1 MRRMPVALLVVVVLV
16 IGIGVGLAGGRA
28 ILGSPAASAV
38 AVVTGSPAVASPTAT
53 ASPTDSPTPSPSDSP
68 SPSPSPTPVPTPVLV
83 ADPLDGTMVA
93 PGLAQRH
100 VVAVMIDD
108 LYAARP
114 QSGLS
119 SASVVWQAP
128 AEGGI
133 PRYMALFSENTAPSI
148 GPVRSSRLYFI
159 AWAAEWN
166 AIYAHV
172 GGSPQALALLHSAQG
187 RGSVVYDA
195 DEFRW
200 SAYLWRIRTRPSPH
214 NVYTDTTH
222 LVALTKRLGA
232 KPLVNYTAHWQ
243 FAPDAPI
250 DQRPVGGTISF
261 AYPQNAISYA
271 YDRTTN
277 TYLRSVS
284 VEGKQVDAGTKQRIA
299 PRNVVVMLMSF
310 APLND
315 AKRRL
320 EAQYTGSGVAW
331 ISTNGLTV
339 KGRWKKASL
348 TAPTLFFGPDG
359 KPVTLTAGQT
369 FVNVVQIGTAV
380 RIKAGSPPPPPS
392 PSDAPAPSG
401 SPSPSDSP
409 GASPSGSTG
418 GDWRLVV

>member
-1 MRRMPVALLVVVVLV
+1 MRSTLVALLVVVVLV
-16 IGIGVGLAGGRA
+16 IGIGVGLAGGKA
-28 ILGSPAASAV
+28 FVGSPAASAA
-38 AVVTGSPAVASPTAT
+38 AVVTGPPAAAT
-53 ASPTDSPTPSPSDSP
+53 PSVGASPTDAGSPSPSDSP
-68 SPSPSPTPVPTPVLV
+68 SPSPSPTQAPTPVLV
-83 ADPLDGTMVA
+83 ADPLDGLMVA

-100 VVAVMIDD
+100 VVAVMVDD
-108 LYAARP
+108 LSPARP

-172 GGSPQALALLHSAQG
+172 GGSPQALALLRSAQG
-187 RGSVVYDA
+187 RGSAVYDA

-200 SAYLWRIRTRPSPH
+200 SAYLWRIKTRPSPH

-232 KPLVNYTAHWQ
+232 KPLVNYATHWQ
-243 FAPDAPI
+243 FAPDAPL

-261 AYPQNAISYA
+261 AYAQNAISYA

-277 TYLRSVS
+277 TYLRTVS

-299 PRNVVVMLMSF
+299 PKNVVVMLMSF

-315 AKRRL
+315 AKHRL
-320 EAQYTGSGVAW
+320 EAQYTGSGIAW
-331 ISTNGLTV
+331 IATNGLTI

-369 FVNVVQIGTAV
+369 FVNVLQTGTV
-380 RIKAGSPPPPPS
+380 VTVKAGGMPL
-392 PSDAPAPSG
+392 AA
-401 SPSPSDSP
+401 SPSPSSSDSTSPSP
-409 GASPSGSTG
+409 GAYLV